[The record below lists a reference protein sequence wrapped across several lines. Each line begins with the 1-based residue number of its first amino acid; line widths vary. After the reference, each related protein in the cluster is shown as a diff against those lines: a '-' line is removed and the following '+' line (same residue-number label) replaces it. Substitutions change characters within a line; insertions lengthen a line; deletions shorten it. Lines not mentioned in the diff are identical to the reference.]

1 MFPSGKKRL
10 NEMLFIDHI
19 QELRKRIIVSLL
31 ALLCTAIASFILFKP
46 FKALAHLIA
55 EEEVLFMHTI
65 FEGFLIRMKVSIISG
80 SILSFPVHL
89 YNIIRFV
96 FPGLKEKEK
105 EVILN
110 SLYASFILSIFAF
123 YYSYYKVIPI
133 SINFLTGTR
142 FIPTNVGLL
151 LNYGKNILYIFQFLL
166 ISLLLFQLPIVLVVL
181 MVMNILKRRT
191 LLRAS
196 RYVIVV
202 IFILSA
208 ILTPPDFISQ
218 VSLALPLAALFFLT
232 IVIQIFK

>member
-1 MFPSGKKRL
+1 
-10 NEMLFIDHI
+10 MLFIDHI

-31 ALLCTAIASFILFKP
+31 ALLCTAIASFIFHDIITSIIFKP

-181 MVMNILKRRT
+181 MVMNILTGK
-191 LLRAS
+191 
-196 RYVIVV
+196 
-202 IFILSA
+202 
-208 ILTPPDFISQ
+208 
-218 VSLALPLAALFFLT
+218 
-232 IVIQIFK
+232 